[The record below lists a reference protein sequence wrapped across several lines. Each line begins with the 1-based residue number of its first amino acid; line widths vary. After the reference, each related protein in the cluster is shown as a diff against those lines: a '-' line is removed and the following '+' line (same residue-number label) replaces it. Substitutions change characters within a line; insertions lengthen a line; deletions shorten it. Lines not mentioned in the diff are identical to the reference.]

1 MKKLLL
7 FLFVL
12 IVFSCHKN
20 SPAPNPTEGNIVL
33 KITNKVNGK
42 IFALNQKYVTP
53 ANDTFYVTNYKYYIS
68 NLQLMNID
76 NGKYI
81 AVPNSYYLFNAAEQ
95 SIIPLGASNISPG
108 DYNEILFSI
117 GIDDVRN
124 HTGAQTGALD
134 ATLHSD
140 MFWSWNAGYKFFVL
154 EGQIRNGNRYSPFV
168 FHIGS
173 DDNFKTETFN
183 SFSKGWNTDINIQ
196 AGGTSEVDVTFNLD
210 SLFKGI
216 SPDSLNI
223 MSGSQAATMAN
234 NYATMPQL
242 TGISNQ

>member
-95 SIIPLGASNISPG
+95 SIIPLGASNIKK
-108 DYNEILFSI
+108 IVAI
-117 GIDDVRN
+117 GYSN
-124 HTGAQTGALD
+124 
-134 ATLHSD
+134 
-140 MFWSWNAGYKFFVL
+140 VL
-154 EGQIRNGNRYSPFV
+154 PIIYIHKLQIAYIIF
-168 FHIGS
+168 I
-173 DDNFKTETFN
+173 
-183 SFSKGWNTDINIQ
+183 
-196 AGGTSEVDVTFNLD
+196 
-210 SLFKGI
+210 
-216 SPDSLNI
+216 
-223 MSGSQAATMAN
+223 
-234 NYATMPQL
+234 
-242 TGISNQ
+242 